1 MVGCVTD
8 GTKTSGTKDVSKVK
22 LTASRQSKETT
33 TIKTTVETT
42 DKTKERSGEKSST
55 VRKTLKGK

>member
-1 MVGCVTD
+1 MTD

-33 TIKTTVETT
+33 VKTTVETA
-42 DKTKERSGEKSST
+42 DKTKERSGETSTT
-55 VRKTLKGK
+55 VRKTVKGK